1 MRMLCVMLLLML
13 NTAIAAEVE
22 GVKIAEQVE
31 VGDVVLELNGA
42 GLRKKYFVKVYV
54 GALYLPEKTSISDQA
69 IRMAGARQIS
79 MHFLRAV
86 EADKMTAGWTEGF
99 TRNTKD
105 MTVLQER
112 LQQFNAL
119 FEDMKAGDEMILQYL
134 PDEGTRVIIKASQKR
149 VVAGEDFMQALLR
162 VWLGAEPADEGLK
175 AAMLGLD

>member
-1 MRMLCVMLLLML
+1 MLVLML

-22 GVKIAEQVE
+22 GVKISEQVE

-54 GALYLPEKTSISDQA
+54 GALYLPEKTSSSDQA
-69 IRMAGARQIS
+69 IRMAGARQIN

-86 EADKMTAGWTEGF
+86 GADKITGGWSEGF
-99 TRNTKD
+99 GRNTKD
-105 MTVLQER
+105 MTALQER

-119 FEDMKAGDEMILQYL
+119 FEDMKAGDEIILQYL
-134 PDEGTRVIIKASQKR
+134 PDEGTRVIIKGIQKG